1 MTDKIVVLSTC
12 SSEEEAVRVARA
24 LVEAQLAVCV
34 NIVPRI
40 RSIYRWKDAVEDAS
54 EWLLLIKTRRELFQ
68 ALAAKLRTVHSYE
81 VPEAVALPIVDGLP
95 EYLEWID
102 RESLQ
107 SPPVP

>member
-12 SSEEEAVRVARA
+12 ASEEEAVRVARA

-34 NIVPRI
+34 NIVPRV
-40 RSIYRWKDAVEDAS
+40 RSIYRWKDSVEDAS
-54 EWLLLIKTRRELFQ
+54 EWLLLIKTKRELFE
-68 ALAAKLRTVHSYE
+68 ALTAKLRTVHSYE
-81 VPEAVALPIVDGLP
+81 VPEAVALAIVDGLP

-107 SPPVP
+107 SPPLP

>member
-12 SSEEEAVRVARA
+12 PDEEEAVRVARA

-40 RSIYRWKDAVEDAS
+40 RSIYRWKDAVEDES
-54 EWLLLIKTRRELFQ
+54 EWLLLIKTKRELFP
-68 ALAAKLRTVHSYE
+68 ALTAKLRTVHSYE
-81 VPEAVALPIVDGLP
+81 VPEAVALSIVDGLP

-107 SPPVP
+107 SPPLP